1 MFMLKSL
8 FSRVWNDPN
17 TSELAQ
23 LPTGQL
29 YLVRPNSIKGSREC
43 IYNDAMATVRR
54 TPTEHHF
61 HLVVTKVYAE
71 GDEPTLEEDDE
82 SEDERVFLLDEALQF
97 RSSNFEGTTSFQ
109 WADLDG
115 DEGDFFEFVAIGS
128 NAPTAAFFE
137 TSILKAM
144 YERKYLRSSD
154 SATEAEL
161 ADLTYQ
167 PPPPL
172 AKAPPATPK
181 AKKTATTASPSPA
194 PVTSSAPPT
203 PAKPETKAKAP
214 PAEAETQSS
223 QVSERPAV
231 VDEEAQLYLW
241 ESEPIEQF
249 AFQAG
254 VRAYIVENEEFEY
267 YLTAIENGTYWLAH
281 PISEDLGG
289 RWSKN
294 LLSFTWSHLSQ
305 EGVASSW
312 CFRFPDVG
320 AFQRFQREYVRCVWE
335 VTNQA
340 SWEKIK
346 ADEQQYAIDSH
357 NFDQD
362 TEMHDVSDE
371 EEDVEDELSTVEGKL
386 AFQDRSAIGDLTA
399 GLEENSE
406 DEDSDDEHGPVRM
419 PDAGGKNKLLAN
431 GYKNGLSYI
440 ARGKNIGV
448 FRKTEDDTLEYA
460 ATISKLLTPQGKQF
474 APKKMMLHQQDATLV
489 LMNEQNPNA
498 LYQMDIETGKIV
510 EEWKISDY
518 MEINA
523 MAPDSK
529 FAQMTPQQTLVGT
542 SHNALFRI
550 DPRVSGNKLVDSEYK
565 QYTTKAAFSGVT
577 TTDKGQLAVASEKG
591 DIRLFD
597 SIGKNAKTALP
608 ALGDPVIG
616 VDVTADGRYVVA
628 TCRTY
633 LLLIDTLIGDGRY
646 AGSLGFDRSFPAN
659 AKPMPKRLQLRPE
672 HLGYMGGHVS
682 FTPARFNSGPE
693 SEEQFIVTSTGNFVI
708 AWDFRKV
715 KKGRL
720 DRYDIKQ
727 YEQQVMA
734 DDFRM
739 GDNKDIV
746 VALSDNVHLTKKQA
760 LVKPTRQSLANPT
773 SSLRSRSNIVNA
785 PY

>member
-8 FSRVWNDPN
+8 FARVWNDPN
-17 TSELAQ
+17 ASELAQ

-97 RSSNFEGTTSFQ
+97 RSSTFEGTTSFQ

-154 SATEAEL
+154 GATEADL
-161 ADLTYQ
+161 ATLTYQ
-167 PPPPL
+167 PPPP
-172 AKAPPATPK
+172 AKVSPATPK
-181 AKKTATTASPSPA
+181 TKKTAAAA
-194 PVTSSAPPT
+194 PLLPLPLPRVHPQHLSNQ
-203 PAKPETKAKAP
+203 
-214 PAEAETQSS
+214 TQ
-223 QVSERPAV
+223 SERPAV

-254 VRAYIVENEEFEY
+254 VRAYIVENDEFEY

-281 PISEDLGG
+281 PISEDLSG

-294 LLSFTWSHLSQ
+294 LLSFTWSHISQ

-320 AFQRFQREYVRCVWE
+320 AFQRFQREFVRCLWE
-335 VTNQA
+335 VTNKA
-340 SWEKIK
+340 SWENIK

-357 NFDQD
+357 NFDPD

-371 EEDVEDELSTVEGKL
+371 EEDVEDELSTVE
-386 AFQDRSAIGDLTA
+386 
-399 GLEENSE
+399 EENSE
-406 DEDSDDEHGPVRM
+406 DEEESDDEHGPVRM

-431 GYKNGLSYI
+431 SYKNGLSYI

-448 FRKTEDDTLEYA
+448 FRKTEDDTLQYA

-474 APKKMMLHQQDATLV
+474 APKKMMLHQQDTNLI

-498 LYQMDIETGKIV
+498 LYQMDIETGKVV

-518 MEINA
+518 IEVNA

-550 DPRVSGNKLVDSEYK
+550 DPRVSGDKLVDSEYK
-565 QYTTKAAFSGVT
+565 QYTTKAAFSSVT

-597 SIGKNAKTALP
+597 LIGKNAKTALP

-633 LLLIDTLIGDGRY
+633 LLLIDTLIGEGRY

-672 HLGYMGGHVS
+672 HVGYMGGHVS

-760 LVKPTRQSLANPT
+760 LVKPTRQSLATPT
-773 SSLRSRSNIVNA
+773 NNLRSRSSIVNA

>member
-1 MFMLKSL
+1 LL
-8 FSRVWNDPN
+8 VGDP
-17 TSELAQ
+17 TASELAQ
-23 LPTGQL
+23 IPTGQL

-43 IYNDAMATVRR
+43 IFNDAMITVRR
-54 TPTEHHF
+54 TATEYHF
-61 HLVVTKVYAE
+61 HLVVTKVYAD

-82 SEDERVFLLDEALQF
+82 SEDERVFLLAEDILF
-97 RSSNFEGTTSFQ
+97 RSSTFEGTPSFQ
-109 WADLDG
+109 WTDIDG
-115 DEGDFFEFVAIGS
+115 DEGDFFEFVAHGS
-128 NAPTAAFFE
+128 NAPTVAFFE
-137 TSILKAM
+137 TSVLKAI
-144 YERKYLRSSD
+144 YERKHLRSSE
-154 SATEAEL
+154 SATETEL
-161 ADLTYQ
+161 ADVAYK
-167 PPPPL
+167 PPPPRKP
-172 AKAPPATPK
+172 AAATPK
-181 AKKTATTASPSPA
+181 AKKVVAASPEPASP
-194 PVTSSAPPT
+194 PKSAK
-203 PAKPETKAKAP
+203 AAVKAKAP
-214 PAEAETQSS
+214 PPEAESQSS
-223 QVSERPAV
+223 QVSDRPSVA
-231 VDEEAQLYLW
+231 DEEAQLYLW
-241 ESEPIEQF
+241 ETEPVEQF
-249 AFQAG
+249 AFQAT
-254 VRAYIVENEEFEY
+254 VRAYIIENDEFEY
-267 YLTAIENGTYWLAH
+267 YLTAIENETYWLAH
-281 PISEDLGG
+281 PITPDLNG

-305 EGVASSW
+305 EGMPSSW

-320 AFQRFQREYVRCVWE
+320 AFQRFQTEYARCVWE
-335 VTNQA
+335 STNKA
-340 SWEKIK
+340 SWAKAK
-346 ADEQQYAIDSH
+346 ADEQQYAIDSY
-357 NFDQD
+357 NYDQD
-362 TEMHDVSDE
+362 TEMNDVSDE
-371 EEDVEDELSTVEGKL
+371 EEDVEDELSTVE
-386 AFQDRSAIGDLTA
+386 
-399 GLEENSE
+399 EEGSE
-406 DEDSDDEHGPVRM
+406 DDDESEEGYGAARM
-419 PDAGGKNKLLAN
+419 PDANGKNKLLAN

-448 FRKTEDDTLEYA
+448 FRKTEDDQLEYA
-460 ATISKLLTPQGKQF
+460 ATISKVLTPQGKQF

-489 LMNEQNPNA
+489 LMNEQNPNS
-498 LYQMDIETGKIV
+498 LYQMDIETGKVV
-510 EEWKISDY
+510 EEWKVSDHI
-518 MEINA
+518 EVNS

-529 FAQMTPQQTLVGT
+529 FAQMTPGQTLVGT

-565 QYTTKAAFSGVT
+565 QYATKAAFSSVT
-577 TTDKGQLAVASEKG
+577 TTDKGHLAVASEKG

-633 LLLIDTLIGDGRY
+633 ILLIDTLIGEGRY

-672 HLGYMGGHVS
+672 HIGYMGGHVS
-682 FTPARFNSGPE
+682 FTPARFNSGPDA
-693 SEEQFIVTSTGNFVI
+693 EEQFIVTSTGNFVI

-760 LVKPTRQSLANPT
+760 LVKPTRQSLATPT
-773 SSLRSRSNIVNA
+773 NSLRSRSDIVNA

>member
-17 TSELAQ
+17 ASELAQ

-97 RSSNFEGTTSFQ
+97 RSSTFEGTMSFQ

-144 YERKYLRSSD
+144 YERKHLRSSD

-161 ADLTYQ
+161 AALTYQ
-167 PPPPL
+167 PPPP
-172 AKAPPATPK
+172 AKASPATPK
-181 AKKTATTASPSPA
+181 AKKAATVTASSPT
-194 PVTSSAPPT
+194 PVNSSAPPT
-203 PAKPETKAKAP
+203 PAKSETKVKEP
-214 PAEAETQSS
+214 PPEAESQSS
-223 QVSERPAV
+223 QVNERPAV

-254 VRAYIVENEEFEY
+254 VRAYIVENDEFDY

-294 LLSFTWSHLSQ
+294 LLSFTWSHISQ

-312 CFRFPDVG
+312 CFRFLDVG
-320 AFQRFQREYVRCVWE
+320 AFQRFQREYVRCLWE
-335 VTNQA
+335 VTNKA
-340 SWEKIK
+340 SWAKIK
-346 ADEQQYAIDSH
+346 ADEQQYAIDAQS
-357 NFDQD
+357 FDPD

-371 EEDVEDELSTVEGKL
+371 EEDVEDELSTVE
-386 AFQDRSAIGDLTA
+386 
-399 GLEENSE
+399 EENSE
-406 DEDSDDEHGPVRM
+406 DEEDSDEEHGPVRM

-510 EEWKISDY
+510 EEWKISDHI
-518 MEINA
+518 EINA
-523 MAPDSK
+523 MNPDSK

-565 QYTTKAAFSGVT
+565 QYATKAAFSSVT

-616 VDVTADGRYVVA
+616 VDVTADGRHVVA

-633 LLLIDTLIGDGRY
+633 LLLIDTLIGEGRY

-672 HLGYMGGHVS
+672 HIGYMGGHVS

-760 LVKPTRQSLANPT
+760 LVKPTRQSLATPT
-773 SSLRSRSNIVNA
+773 SSLRSRSDIVNA

>member
-8 FSRVWNDPN
+8 FSRVWSDP
-17 TSELAQ
+17 TASELAQ
-23 LPTGQL
+23 IPTGQL

-43 IYNDAMATVRR
+43 IFNDAMITVRR
-54 TPTEHHF
+54 TATEYHF
-61 HLVVTKVYAE
+61 HLVVTKVYAD

-82 SEDERVFLLDEALQF
+82 SEDEKVFLLDEAIQF
-97 RSSNFEGTTSFQ
+97 RSSTFEGTPSFQ
-109 WADLDG
+109 WADIDG
-115 DEGDFFEFVAIGS
+115 DEGDFFEFVALGS

-137 TSILKAM
+137 TSVLKGI
-144 YERKYLRSSD
+144 YERKHLRSSE
-154 SATEAEL
+154 SASESEL
-161 ADLTYQ
+161 AAMAYK
-167 PPPPL
+167 PPPPPTR
-172 AKAPPATPK
+172 KSSTPK
-181 AKKTATTASPSPA
+181 AKKVIEEAPA
-194 PVTSSAPPT
+194 EPPGLVI
-203 PAKPETKAKAP
+203 PKVKAP
-214 PAEAETQSS
+214 PPEAESQSS
-223 QVSERPAV
+223 QVSDRPTVA
-231 VDEEAQLYLW
+231 DEEAQLYLW
-241 ESEPIEQF
+241 ESEPLEQF
-249 AFQAG
+249 AFQASI
-254 VRAYIVENEEFEY
+254 RASIVENDEFDY
-267 YLTAIENGTYWLAH
+267 YLVAIEGDTYWLAH
-281 PISEDLGG
+281 PITPDLNG

-320 AFQRFQREYVRCVWE
+320 AFQRFQGEYARCVWE
-335 VTNQA
+335 SA
-340 SWEKIK
+340 HKMSWAKAK
-346 ADEQQYAIDSH
+346 ADEQQYAIDSYSYE
-357 NFDQD
+357 QD
-362 TEMHDVSDE
+362 VEMDDVSDE
-371 EEDVEDELSTVEGKL
+371 EDDVEDVLDTVE
-386 AFQDRSAIGDLTA
+386 
-399 GLEENSE
+399 EE
-406 DEDSDDEHGPVRM
+406 DEDDSDDEHGAVRM

-448 FRKTEDDTLEYA
+448 FRKTEDDQLEYA
-460 ATISKLLTPQGKQF
+460 ATISKVLTPQGKQF

-498 LYQMDIETGKIV
+498 LYQMDIETGKVV
-510 EEWKISDY
+510 EEWKIGDHIEVNS
-518 MEINA
+518 

-529 FAQMTPQQTLVGT
+529 FAQMTPGQTLVGT
-542 SHNALFRI
+542 SHNSLFRI

-565 QYTTKAAFSGVT
+565 QYATKTAFSSVA
-577 TTDKGQLAVASEKG
+577 TTDKGALAVASEKG

-597 SIGKNAKTALP
+597 AIGKNAKTALP
-608 ALGDPVIG
+608 PLGDPVIG

-633 LLLIDTLIGDGRY
+633 LLLIDTLIGEGRY

-659 AKPMPKRLQLRPE
+659 SKPMPKRLQLRPE
-672 HLGYMGGHVS
+672 HVGYMGGQVS
-682 FTPARFNSGPE
+682 FTPARFNSGPDA
-693 SEEQFIVTSTGNFVI
+693 EEQYIVTSTGNFVV

-760 LVKPTRQSLANPT
+760 LVKPTRQSLAGPGI
-773 SSLRSRSNIVNA
+773 RSRSDIVNA

>member
-1 MFMLKSL
+1 MACLLAQLSV
-8 FSRVWNDPN
+8 FSRVWSDP
-17 TSELAQ
+17 TASELAQ
-23 LPTGQL
+23 IPTGQL

-43 IYNDAMATVRR
+43 IFNDAMITVRR
-54 TPTEHHF
+54 TATEFHF
-61 HLVVTKVYAE
+61 HLVVTKVYAD

-82 SEDERVFLLDEALQF
+82 CEDEKVFLLDEAIRF
-97 RSSNFEGTTSFQ
+97 RSSTFESTPSFQ
-109 WADLDG
+109 WADIDG
-115 DEGDFFEFVAIGS
+115 DEGDFFEFVAIGT
-128 NAPTAAFFE
+128 NAPTAGFFE
-137 TSILKAM
+137 TSALKAI
-144 YERKYLRSSD
+144 YERKHLRSSE
-154 SATEAEL
+154 SASEFEL
-161 ADLTYQ
+161 AAMAYK
-167 PPPPL
+167 PPPPRPVRKQSTPKANKVAEAAPAAAPPESPTPVKTKPKPQ
-172 AKAPPATPK
+172 AKAPPP
-181 AKKTATTASPSPA
+181 
-194 PVTSSAPPT
+194 
-203 PAKPETKAKAP
+203 
-214 PAEAETQSS
+214 EAESQSS
-223 QVSERPAV
+223 QVSERPTV

-241 ESEPIEQF
+241 ESEPAEQF
-249 AFQAG
+249 ALQANI
-254 VRAYIVENEEFEY
+254 RASIVENDEY
-267 YLTAIENGTYWLAH
+267 DYYMVAVEGDTYWLAH
-281 PISEDLGG
+281 PISSDLNG
-289 RWSKN
+289 RWSKA
-294 LLSFTWSHLSQ
+294 LLSFTWSHLSK

-312 CFRFPDVG
+312 CFLCVGDVTQTTVG
-320 AFQRFQREYVRCVWE
+320 KA
-335 VTNQA
+335 
-340 SWEKIK
+340 K
-346 ADEQQYAIDSH
+346 ADEQQYAIDSYSY
-357 NFDQD
+357 DQD
-362 TEMHDVSDE
+362 VEMENASDE
-371 EEDVEDELSTVEGKL
+371 EDDVEDVLSTVDEEE
-386 AFQDRSAIGDLTA
+386 SGD
-399 GLEENSE
+399 EDDSE
-406 DEDSDDEHGPVRM
+406 DEHAARM

-448 FRKTEDDTLEYA
+448 FRKTEDDQLEYA
-460 ATISKLLTPQGKQF
+460 ATISKVLTPQGKQF

-489 LMNEQNPNA
+489 LMNEQNPNS
-498 LYQMDIETGKIV
+498 LYQMDIETGKVV
-510 EEWKISDY
+510 EEWKISDH
-518 MEINA
+518 MEINS

-529 FAQMTPQQTLVGT
+529 FAQMTPGQTLVGT

-565 QYTTKAAFSGVT
+565 QYATKAAFSSVA
-577 TTDKGQLAVASEKG
+577 TTDKGGLAVASEKG

-597 SIGKNAKTALP
+597 TIGKNAKTALP

-633 LLLIDTLIGDGRY
+633 LLLIDTLIGEGRY
-646 AGSLGFDRSFPAN
+646 AGSLGFDRSFPAD

-672 HLGYMGGHVS
+672 HVGYMGGQVS

-693 SEEQFIVTSTGNFVI
+693 AEEQYIVTSTGNFVI

-760 LVKPTRQSLANPT
+760 LVKPTRQSLAGP
-773 SSLRSRSNIVNA
+773 SVRSRSDIVNA